1 MEISECNKP
10 AAENIARTIEEKGFK
25 QVYVANKAGYTPQML
40 NDMIT
45 GRRLI
50 KVNDI
55 IRIAPV
61 LGVDANYLFGIK
73 KGE

>member
-1 MEISECNKP
+1 MGISEYNTP
-10 AAENIARTIEEKGFK
+10 VAENIVRAIEEKGLK
-25 QVYVANKAGYTPQML
+25 QVYVANKAGYTKQML
-40 NDMIT
+40 SDMIT

-50 KVNDI
+50 KANDI

-61 LGVDANYLFGIK
+61 LGVDANYLFGIE

>member
-1 MEISECNKP
+1 MEISEYNAP
-10 AAENIARTIEEKGFK
+10 VAENIARVIEEKGLK
-25 QVYVANKAGYTPQML
+25 QVYVANKAGYTKQML
-40 NDMIT
+40 SDMIT

-50 KVNDI
+50 KANDI

-61 LGVDANYLFGIK
+61 LGVDANYLFGIE